1 MTMPLSPLGRSGL
14 LVAPLSMGTLTL
26 SPLQQNLP
34 PARGAA
40 LILYAASLGVNLFD
54 TAQYYQSYP
63 ALRLALKQRPD
74 LLVSS
79 KSYAYDRQ
87 GAAEALEEARQAMD
101 KDVID
106 IFLLH
111 EQEDRLTLKGH
122 REAFDYY
129 LEMKAKGVIRAVGF
143 STHRVA
149 AVDYAPR
156 YPGVDVIHPLINRT
170 GVGIA
175 DGTRDEMAAA
185 IQRAHSAGIGIYA
198 MKPLGGGHLLKGP
211 QEAFDYL
218 RGLGTVDTI
227 CCGMQSEAE
236 ITVNMQLAQG
246 LTPDAAH
253 MAASQRAVRKLL
265 IHDWCVGCGRC
276 IPRCGQG
283 ALSIQEGRCVVDHAK
298 CVCCGYC
305 APVCPDFCIKVI

>member
-1 MTMPLSPLGRSGL
+1 MLQKKPLGRSGL
-14 LVAPLSMGTLTL
+14 WVAPLSMGTLTL

-34 PARGAA
+34 PERGAE
-40 LILYAASLGVNLFD
+40 LILYAASLGVTLFD

-63 ALRLALKQRPD
+63 ALRLALRSRPD

-79 KSYAYDRQ
+79 KSYAYDRA
-87 GAAEALEEARQAMD
+87 GAAEALEEARREMD

-143 STHRVA
+143 STHRIA

-185 IQRAHSAGIGIYA
+185 IARAHSGGIGIYA
-198 MKPLGGGHLLKGP
+198 MKPLGGGHLLKDP
-211 QEAFDYL
+211 KEAFGYL
-218 RGLGTVDTI
+218 RELGTIDTI

-236 ITVNMQLAQG
+236 IAVNVALAQG
-246 LTPDAAH
+246 LSPAAE
-253 MAASQRAVRKLL
+253 ALTECKRAERKLM
-265 IHDWCVGCGRC
+265 IHDYCTGCGRC
-276 IPRCGQG
+276 VARCGQK
-283 ALSIQEGRCVVDHAK
+283 ALSIQNGQ
-298 CVCCGYC
+298 CVCNQELCVRCGYC
-305 APVCPDFCIKVI
+305 APVCPDFCIKIV

>member
-1 MTMPLSPLGRSGL
+1 MLQKKPLGRSGL
-14 LVAPLSMGTLTL
+14 WVAPLSMGTLTL

-34 PARGAA
+34 PERGAE
-40 LILYAASLGVNLFD
+40 LILYAASLGVTLFD

-63 ALRLALKQRPD
+63 ALRLALRSRPD

-79 KSYAYDRQ
+79 KSYAYDRA
-87 GAAEALEEARQAMD
+87 GAAEALEEARREMD

-129 LEMKAKGVIRAVGF
+129 LEMKGKGVIRAVGF
-143 STHRVA
+143 STHRIA

-185 IQRAHSAGIGIYA
+185 IARSHNGGIGIYA
-198 MKPLGGGHLLKGP
+198 MKPLGGGHLLKDP
-211 QEAFDYL
+211 EEAFGYL
-218 RGLGTVDTI
+218 RGLGTIDTI

-236 ITVNMQLAQG
+236 IAVNVALAQG
-246 LTPDAAH
+246 LSPAAE
-253 MAASQRAVRKLL
+253 ALTECKRAERKLM
-265 IHDWCVGCGRC
+265 IHDYCTGCGRC
-276 IPRCGQG
+276 VARCGQK
-283 ALSIQEGRCVVDHAK
+283 ALSIQNGQ
-298 CVCCGYC
+298 CVCNQELCVRCGYC
-305 APVCPDFCIKVI
+305 APVCPDFCIKIV